1 MQKTRNKQAW
11 RAWELAGVLA
21 LALSF
26 GTALWADRTQEELAE
41 GLVRLHIVA
50 NSDTPADQAAKLA
63 LRDEILAELAP
74 KLAEAKNREQA
85 LDIVQAEIPSIEK
98 KGVSAELRLEHFPR
112 TDYADFSL
120 PEGDYLALRVV
131 MGAGNGHNWWCVLFP
146 PLCTELLAVD
156 TQESFALLPEEQSA
170 LVTQADEGYE
180 LRFRVVELWEE
191 IAARWG

>member
-21 LALSF
+21 LAVSF
-26 GTALWADRTQEELAE
+26 GTALWAERTQTELAE

-63 LRDEILAELAP
+63 LRDDILAELAP
-74 KLAEAKNREQA
+74 KLAAAQSREDA
-85 LDIVQAEIPSIEK
+85 LAIVRSEIPAIEAR
-98 KGVSAELRLEHFPR
+98 GVSAALQVEHFPR

-131 MGAGNGHNWWCVLFP
+131 MGAGAGHNWWCVLFP

-180 LRFRVVELWEE
+180 LRFRVVELWEK
-191 IAARWG
+191 IAATWD